1 MLPMPSGPSDPVNF
15 QTDAERF
22 HLLVDAVTDYA
33 IYMLCRHG
41 RTGMPVPNASRVI
54 RLTK

>member
-1 MLPMPSGPSDPVNF
+1 MPSDPSDLVNF

-33 IYMLCRHG
+33 IYMLG
-41 RTGMPVPNASRVI
+41 RGGRIVTWNAGAERLLSSR
-54 RLTK
+54 